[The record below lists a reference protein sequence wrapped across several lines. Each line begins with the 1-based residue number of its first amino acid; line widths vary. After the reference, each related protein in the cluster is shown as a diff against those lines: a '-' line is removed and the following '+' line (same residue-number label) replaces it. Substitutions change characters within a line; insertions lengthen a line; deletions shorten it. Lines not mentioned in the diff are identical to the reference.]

1 MDEQP
6 VALATISRSPNS
18 WESSLMYGVS
28 PHPAHAPENSKSG
41 SRNWV
46 PRTVPKSTLERS
58 LTVKDSKKLMF
69 SRSETI
75 RGSAGPRLIALVT
88 FKPGMT
94 TGQAS
99 THKPHPV
106 QSSTYTCNE
115 YLAFGRPTASN
126 GAESNVSGAPANADW
141 S

>member
-6 VALATISRSPNS
+6 VALAIISRSPNS
-18 WESSLMYGVS
+18 GESSLRYGVS
-28 PHPAHAPENSKSG
+28 PQPAQAPENSKSG

-46 PRTVPKSTLERS
+46 PRTVPKSTRDRS
-58 LTVKDSKKLMF
+58 LVGRDSKKSMF
-69 SRSETI
+69 FRSETT

-88 FKPGMT
+88 VRPGMT
-94 TGQAS
+94 TGQTS
-99 THKPHPV
+99 THKPQPG

-115 YLAFGRPTASN
+115 NRALGRPTASS
-126 GAESNVSGAPANADW
+126 GAESNSSGAPVSCDP